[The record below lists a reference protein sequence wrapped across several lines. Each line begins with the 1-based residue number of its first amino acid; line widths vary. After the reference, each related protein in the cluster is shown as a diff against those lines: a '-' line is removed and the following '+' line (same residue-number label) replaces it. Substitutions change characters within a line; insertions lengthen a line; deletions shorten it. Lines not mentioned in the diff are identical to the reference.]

1 MKLRF
6 LWIGETKNSGLK
18 QEEEK
23 YLARV
28 RRHLGVERLCV
39 AETRKSDP
47 RQVDSRLKKEA
58 ELLDRKLGDTDFLV
72 VLDESGQQMTSAE
85 WAGFLGDRLSRGET
99 VAFVVGGYLGLPDSL
114 KRKADKVLSLS
125 RMTLPH
131 ELARVVLL
139 EQVYRA
145 IAILR
150 GLPYHK

>member
-6 LWIGETKNSGLK
+6 LWIGATKNSGLK

-23 YLARV
+23 YLTRV
-28 RRHLGVERLCV
+28 ARHLGVERLSI
-39 AETRKSDP
+39 AELRKSDP
-47 RQVDSRLKKEA
+47 RQVDSQLEKEA
-58 ELLDRKLGDTDFLV
+58 ELLGKKLVDTDFLV
-72 VLDESGQQMTSAE
+72 ALDESGEQMSSAE
-85 WAGFLGDRLSRGET
+85 WARFLNDRLNRGDT
-99 VAFVVGGYLGLPDSL
+99 VAFVVGGHLGLPDSL
-114 KRKADKVLSLS
+114 KQKADKVLSLS